1 MHFFFSFLFS
11 HLFELYVSSQNFFYL
26 FLPSLPLSSFSSS
39 TFLFSSSSFPCVILL
54 FVSFFSPLFFSRTS
68 THVAQHPYVTRIIRV
83 READRETRFHAGRKM
98 LLALGTM
105 LVSPRWRIR
114 ILFCSLGYPP
124 RNDFS
129 PFYLCTYNVSTL
141 RTPAR

>member
-83 READRETRFHAGRKM
+83 READRETRFHAVRKM
-98 LLALGTM
+98 LLALGYYA

-114 ILFCSLGYPP
+114 IPLPLFSRIYPP
-124 RNDFS
+124 RVMTF
-129 PFYLCTYNVSTL
+129 LRSTCVCMYVV
-141 RTPAR
+141 TT